1 MFDEPS
7 DRVSPAHLVGAFEAM
22 SEGVVFHG
30 ADGRVIDCNQAAE
43 RILRLTRDEI
53 LGRSSIDPRWHTVRE
68 DGSDYPGDQHPA
80 MLTLRT
86 GAPLIEQTMGVHDA
100 AGGLRWISINSN
112 PIWRAGVP
120 DPVGAV
126 ATFTDITGR
135 KTIERQLRALTLE
148 QERMLDNELV
158 GMVKVRDRCV
168 AWMNQG
174 MTRIF
179 GYSEDELLGKSTRL
193 LYPSEADYRAAEA
206 AASGQRAGRALRLTV
221 DMVHK
226 DGRLVPVD
234 MSSTILSEDPY
245 VALGLFVDIT
255 PLRVAEAARL
265 KAIQLESENHRRA
278 LEVAEERRLR
288 LQSQQ
293 HAQELDRLLAE
304 RSEMLDVL
312 AHEVRQPLNNASAAL
327 QSAHAALAGL
337 GEQSA
342 APRLAR
348 AQAVL
353 SRVAANIDNLLAVA
367 SLLARPHPVEPE
379 DQDVDTLLAVA
390 IGDMPEAE
398 RGRVQIE
405 RGTNTR
411 TASMDMSLMRLALRN
426 LLSNALRH
434 GGASAPVV
442 LRVSDSDDPLALL
455 IDVIDSG
462 PGIDRELVP
471 RLFER
476 SQLRPAR
483 RAQRGSLG
491 LGLYIVR
498 RVMDLHGGG
507 VQLLRNGSTG
517 VTMRL
522 VIQQS
527 HAA

>member
-1 MFDEPS
+1 
-7 DRVSPAHLVGAFEAM
+7 
-22 SEGVVFHG
+22 
-30 ADGRVIDCNQAAE
+30 
-43 RILRLTRDEI
+43 
-53 LGRSSIDPRWHTVRE
+53 
-68 DGSDYPGDQHPA
+68 
-80 MLTLRT
+80 
-86 GAPLIEQTMGVHDA
+86 
-100 AGGLRWISINSN
+100 
-112 PIWRAGVP
+112 
-120 DPVGAV
+120 
-126 ATFTDITGR
+126 
-135 KTIERQLRALTLE
+135 
-148 QERMLDNELV
+148 
-158 GMVKVRDRCV
+158 
-168 AWMNQG
+168 
-174 MTRIF
+174 
-179 GYSEDELLGKSTRL
+179 
-193 LYPSEADYRAAEA
+193 
-206 AASGQRAGRALRLTV
+206 
-221 DMVHK
+221 
-226 DGRLVPVD
+226 

-434 GGASAPVV
+434 GGASAPVA